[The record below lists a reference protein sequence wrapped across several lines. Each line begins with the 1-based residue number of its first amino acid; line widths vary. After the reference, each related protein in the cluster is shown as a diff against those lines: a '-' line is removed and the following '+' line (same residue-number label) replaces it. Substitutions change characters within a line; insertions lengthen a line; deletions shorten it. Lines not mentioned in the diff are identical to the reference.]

1 MFRYFHASYCM
12 KFCLLFREEG
22 KEGNSFIASIA
33 FYLSLILASINYLD
47 DQISLVEIE
56 ITTKEKDNN

>member
-1 MFRYFHASYCM
+1 M